1 MTPSLPFLAE
11 AAREALMVAVWV
23 SLPLVAVAALVGLV
37 VSVIQAVMQLQD
49 STLSHLPRLLAVAIT
64 LAALGPWMGRQ
75 IAAFAVR
82 LLAGV

>member
-1 MTPSLPFLAE
+1 MNPSVPLLAQ

-23 SLPLVAVAALVGLV
+23 SLPLLAVAALVGLL